1 MAFLIK
7 GILHHRGIINER
19 PSKDGSKVF
28 RSQEIIL
35 KQPRID
41 QWSGEVLDGGNYI
54 VFEAQNDVIDTLIG
68 FNEGDV
74 IEVEFFPR
82 GTEYQ
87 DKSGELKWF
96 SRLNIKSATLVKSFT
111 PQKAAPAQPSGATE
125 DEIGDDMLAWM
136 K

>member
-19 PSKDGSKVF
+19 PSKDGTKVF
-28 RSQEIIL
+28 RSQEIVL

-41 QWSGEVLDGGNYI
+41 QWSGETLDGGNYI
-54 VFEAQNDVIDTLIG
+54 VFEAQNDVIDTLMG

-74 IEVEFFPR
+74 LEVEFFPR

-87 DKSGELKWF
+87 NRAGELAWF
-96 SRLNIKSATLVKSFT
+96 SRLNIRSARLIRAF
-111 PQKAAPAQPSGATE
+111 APAERPDSAKQSSSEIE
-125 DEIGDDMLAWM
+125 DDLPF
-136 K
+136 

>member
-19 PSKDGSKVF
+19 PSRDGSKVF

-41 QWSGEVLDGGNYI
+41 QWSGETLDGGNYI
-54 VFEAQNDVIDTLIG
+54 VFEAQNDVIDTLMG
-68 FNEGDV
+68 FNDGDV

-87 DKSGELKWF
+87 DKAGELKWF
-96 SRLNIKSATLVKSFT
+96 SRLNIKSARLIRAFT
-111 PQKAAPAQPSGATE
+111 PQSKSAPTVQTE
-125 DEIGDDMLAWM
+125 TDDMGEDIPEWM
-136 K
+136 R

>member
-19 PSKDGSKVF
+19 PSKDNTKVF
-28 RSQEIIL
+28 RSQEVVL

-41 QWSGEVLDGGNYI
+41 QWSGETLDGGNYI
-54 VFEAQNDVIDTLIG
+54 VFEAQNDVIDTLMG

-74 IEVEFFPR
+74 LEVEFFPR

-87 DKSGELKWF
+87 NRAGELAWF
-96 SRLNIKSATLVKSFT
+96 SRLNIRSARLIRAF
-111 PQKAAPAQPSGATE
+111 APAEQPSPAKQP
-125 DEIGDDMLAWM
+125 DSEIGEDMPEWM
-136 K
+136 R